1 MHEDNVLR
9 ADLLNK
15 LGILGIVHMGAERN
29 LLDSEAARYSS
40 TLDRLD
46 VIWLAQKCLTL
57 ALR

>member
-15 LGILGIVHMGAERN
+15 LGVLSIVDMGSERN
-29 LLDSEAARYSS
+29 LLDGEAARYGS
-40 TLDRLD
+40 TLDRLN